1 MGAGIWLGA
10 ILHRLRHPVGNRA
23 AGLSG
28 TAAMTDEER
37 RMFSN
42 RLRERDAEIE
52 WLRTA
57 LQEIEALNG
66 RAAISDAGKIMRA
79 LNIARRALEPK
90 P

>member
-1 MGAGIWLGA
+1 
-10 ILHRLRHPVGNRA
+10 
-23 AGLSG
+23 
-28 TAAMTDEER
+28 MTDEER

>member
-42 RLRERDAEIE
+42 RLRERDAEIAQ
-52 WLRTA
+52 LRAA
-57 LQEIEALNG
+57 LQEIVRQGGAEDTLA
-66 RAAISDAGKIMRA
+66 S
-79 LNIARRALEPK
+79 IARRALEPK